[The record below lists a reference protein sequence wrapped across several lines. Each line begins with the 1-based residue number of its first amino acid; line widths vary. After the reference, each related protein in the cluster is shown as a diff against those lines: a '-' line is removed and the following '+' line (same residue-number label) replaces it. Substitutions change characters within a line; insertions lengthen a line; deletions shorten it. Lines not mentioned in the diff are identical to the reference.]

1 MMLLSLHAVQAY
13 HNLPANILSVGSSP
27 LINMITAGK
36 TCSFAEGPAPHP
48 TEDYLLYS
56 CFNEDSIRKIE
67 GGVESIFKANAQTN
81 GLVFDATGRLFGVQ
95 RANPSQ
101 VIEVD
106 LVSTQYTPLTSQPF
120 ESLNDLALD
129 ASGGIYFT
137 DYNGNTVFYRSA
149 AGAVTPIDSNLQNP
163 NGVNLSPDGTK
174 LLVSDHGADEIFR
187 YTITSP
193 GSVTGKVSFYTGAV
207 RPDGMA
213 VDTEGNLWTSSSTG
227 VHVLNSEGLLLGQVS
242 NVDPPTGDFAVS
254 NVALGLEKTLY
265 ITASDGAVYSIPTLM
280 AGQALNGEQSPPPVT
295 PPGASLPPPPPLG
308 SVGDELGSPEKT
320 GGISGMTMGCI
331 LMVCALAYGGYSFN
345 KAKKEAEAKGVTL
358 TAGEWAKTESEKVK
372 AKVQAEME
380 KRKKPKGAAGKA
392 PTAMAAVPPPAP
404 GGAGYTAPA
413 PLPEGWKEM
422 QDENSGRPYF
432 YNTRTGS
439 SAWVRPES

>member
-1 MMLLSLHAVQAY
+1 MLLSLHAVQAY

-320 GGISGMTMGCI
+320 SGISGMTMGCI

-345 KAKKEAEAKGVTL
+345 KAKKEAAAGGTELTATVWAEGVAREAAIKAKAAQKEGIKKAKEAK
-358 TAGEWAKTESEKVK
+358 AAYDAKQA
-372 AKVQAEME
+372 AK
-380 KRKKPKGAAGKA
+380 KGSAT
-392 PTAMAAVPPPAP
+392 TAMQAVPPP
-404 GGAGYTAPA
+404 
-413 PLPEGWKEM
+413 
-422 QDENSGRPYF
+422 
-432 YNTRTGS
+432 
-439 SAWVRPES
+439 